1 MHETSV
7 GGGEKIEEDP
17 SILYGQFQ
25 LLNQTFSREVLFP
38 S

>member
-7 GGGEKIEEDP
+7 GGGGKIEDP

-25 LLNQTFSREVLFP
+25 LLNQMFSREVLFP